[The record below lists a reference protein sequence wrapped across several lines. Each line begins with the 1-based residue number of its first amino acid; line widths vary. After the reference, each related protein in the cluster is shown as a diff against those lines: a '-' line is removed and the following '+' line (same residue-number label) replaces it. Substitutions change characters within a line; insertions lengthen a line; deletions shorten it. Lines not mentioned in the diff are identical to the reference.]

1 MVIGDVEGEIPTQIT
16 SEMRCREQSLGIMR
30 LRLREKGPRS
40 RKPNRKFGTRRAD
53 GLWSVETKN
62 KEQSRRVVESSTAMT
77 LLRFFGSVQLIHSSR
92 FTIFIACEVAAHILP
107 MATSTRLLMI
117 LLMILS
123 RGD

>member
-53 GLWSVETKN
+53 GLWSAETKN
-62 KEQSRRVVESSTAMT
+62 KEQSRRVVDGDDTSSV
-77 LLRFFGSVQLIHSSR
+77 LRFSSAN
-92 FTIFIACEVAAHILP
+92 T
-107 MATSTRLLMI
+107 
-117 LLMILS
+117 
-123 RGD
+123 

>member
-62 KEQSRRVVESSTAMT
+62 KEQSRRVVESSS
-77 LLRFFGSVQLIHSSR
+77 RRHSSR